1 MCFCSHSYVASVYSV
16 VSLAREGQMLKRN
29 SVGRA
34 VIVLMDG
41 SAAGPSN
48 CEPFRCLSVPCLP
61 GQTTER
67 CTFADQLD
75 AE

>member
-1 MCFCSHSYVASVYSV
+1 
-16 VSLAREGQMLKRN
+16 MLKRN
-29 SVGRA
+29 SAGRA
-34 VIVLMDG
+34 VIVSMDG
-41 SAAGPSN
+41 SAAGVHQIAN
-48 CEPFRCLSVPCLP
+48 HFACLSVPRLP